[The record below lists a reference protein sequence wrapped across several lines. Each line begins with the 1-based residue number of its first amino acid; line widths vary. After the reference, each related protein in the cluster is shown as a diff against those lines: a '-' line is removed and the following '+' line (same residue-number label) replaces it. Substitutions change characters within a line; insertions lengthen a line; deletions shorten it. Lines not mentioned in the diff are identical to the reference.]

1 VLIVDTTMCAYHE
14 TQMRYRSG
22 LIVAVGA
29 ALILI
34 PCLWW
39 FYAHRQSAKPNTTI
53 GSARA
58 VSSAKP
64 GSNQPHLN
72 QTRIHAHNVLL
83 RKGPNFRVYVR
94 WLDGQLAR
102 THRDAN
108 PSLDDPDSFY
118 LDIYTGVLRANI
130 GDIGGFLNTSL
141 SDSPLQHVTLS
152 AAGDLLKLTGTVR
165 KIVPLSFQLI
175 GEVSATPD
183 NRIRVHVTKLD
194 ILKVPLKGLLGIF
207 KVSLADLFKQR
218 IDGVEISGNDVFI
231 DAQKVVP
238 PPHIRGKLTKVHVV
252 SPDIE
257 EVYGNAAEDVQR
269 VELWRNFLS
278 LKGGAITFGKLT
290 MNSVDLIMIDISKDP
305 WFDLDL
311 VNYQAQLTSGY
322 TRVTPESGLQIFMPD
337 FREIQPAKATVDT
350 SIEWF
355 KNRNIP
361 PPPQITAAFH

>member
-1 VLIVDTTMCAYHE
+1 MRHRSGFMAGFALCAALVLILWLWRTYAQRQPDKPKTNFASGPTSAPAQLGR
-14 TQMRYRSG
+14 TQS
-22 LIVAVGA
+22 
-29 ALILI
+29 
-34 PCLWW
+34 
-39 FYAHRQSAKPNTTI
+39 
-53 GSARA
+53 
-58 VSSAKP
+58 
-64 GSNQPHLN
+64 HLT
-72 QTRIHAHNVLL
+72 QTRIHAHNLLL

-102 THRDAN
+102 TRAGAI
-108 PSLDDPDSFY
+108 PSFDDPDSFY
-118 LDIYTGVLRANI
+118 LNVHAGVLRTNI
-130 GDIGGFLNTSL
+130 GDIGNFLNTL
-141 SDSPLQHVTLS
+141 SSPLQHVTLS
-152 AAGDLLKLTGTVR
+152 ADGDLLKLTGTVR
-165 KIVPLSFQLI
+165 KIAPLPVQLI
-175 GEVSATPD
+175 GEVSATSD

-194 ILKVPLKGLLGIF
+194 VLKVPLKGLLGLF
-207 KVSLADLFKQR
+207 RVSLVDLFKQS
-218 IDGVEISGNDVFI
+218 IDGVEVSGNDVFL
-231 DAQKVVP
+231 DTQKLLP

-257 EVYGNAAEDVQR
+257 EIFGNAAEDVQR

-278 LKGGAITFGKLT
+278 LKGGALSFGKLT

-322 TRVTPESGLQIFMPD
+322 TRVTSQAALQIFMPD
-337 FREIQPAKATVDT
+337 FREVQPAKATLDT

>member
-1 VLIVDTTMCAYHE
+1 
-14 TQMRYRSG
+14 MRYRSG
-22 LIVAVGA
+22 WIVGLAGCV
-29 ALILI
+29 ALMLV
-34 PCLWW
+34 LWW
-39 FYAHRQSAKPNTTI
+39 LRFHAQRQPDKPDTSLASAA
-53 GSARA
+53 AR
-58 VSSAKP
+58 SSAGQRNNP
-64 GSNQPHLN
+64 PALAE
-72 QTRIHAHNVLL
+72 TRVHAHNLLL

-108 PSLDDPDSFY
+108 PSLDDPDSYY
-118 LDIYTGVLRANI
+118 LDIQTGVLRANI
-130 GDIGGFLNTSL
+130 GDFGSFLNTCL
-141 SDSPLQHVTLS
+141 SNSPLRHVTLS
-152 AAGDLLKLTGTVR
+152 ADGDRLKMTGTVR
-165 KIVPLSFQLI
+165 KIVPLPIQLM
-175 GEVSATPD
+175 GEVSAVSD

-194 ILKVPLKGLLGIF
+194 VLKVPVKGLLGIF
-207 KVSLADLFKQR
+207 KVSLGDLFQQR
-218 IDGVEISGNDVFI
+218 IDGVEISGNDVFL
-231 DAQKVVP
+231 DTQKLLP

-257 EVYGNAAEDVQR
+257 EIFGNAAEDIQR

-278 LKGGAITFGKLT
+278 LKGGAVTFGKLT

-322 TRVTPESGLQIFMPD
+322 TRVTSESALQIFMPD
-337 FREIQPAKATVDT
+337 LREVRPAKAALDT